1 MKRSLSSLLFLTLF
15 SLIFA
20 FPAAG
25 QKAQSSIAKQRMLDA
40 TRFMVEKVS
49 TNGGYV
55 GLYLE
60 DLSRRWGELEAFK
73 TMIWVQNPGTVDMGH
88 VFLDAYKVTK
98 DEYYYEA
105 AEKVAGALIFGQQDS
120 GGWNYMID
128 FAGDASNRHWYN
140 TIGKNAWG
148 FEEHN
153 HYYGNATFDDEVSS
167 EASRFLLRMY
177 LEKLDTSF
185 KPALDKAI
193 NFIIQ
198 AQYPLGG
205 WPQRYPLK
213 HDAPHGNLE
222 DYTSFYTFND
232 EVISGNLDFLI
243 DCYLTLGE
251 NRFLDPI
258 QRAMNFYI
266 ITQQG
271 NPQAGWGQQYDMQ
284 LVPAHA
290 RSYEPAALLPGQ
302 TFKNA
307 MSLIRFYEYTGDR
320 KFISRIPDAIKWL
333 ESIQLPKSETADGRY
348 THPVFVEKGSNK
360 QLYAHRTGK
369 GVKDGRYWWDYSS
382 ENPLLHYGA
391 KTKIN
396 IDQLKEEYARVN
408 ALSPEEVTRNSP
420 IKNRMFTGA
429 ELPQRYFDAR
439 TSSPGPGP
447 NESAVK
453 AVIAKLDN
461 QYRWLTRHEWPSR
474 PYSVTPAG
482 EESNTA
488 RDSDAGGRAIMDP
501 SDQQYISLRE
511 YMKNMNLLINYVND
525 GPGNRRD

>member
-1 MKRSLSSLLFLTLF
+1 MTRSITVLFLAFF
-15 SLIFA
+15 SLIFTS
-20 FPAAG
+20 AAMG
-25 QKAQSSIAKQRMLDA
+25 QNTQLSNAKQKMLDA
-40 TRFMVEKVS
+40 TKFMVEKVS

-60 DLSRRWGELEAFK
+60 DLSRRWGELEAYK

-98 DEYYYEA
+98 DEYYYKA

-128 FAGDASNRHWYN
+128 FAGDASNRNWYN

-153 HYYGNATFDDEVSS
+153 HYYGNATFDDEVTSQ
-167 EASRFLLRMY
+167 AARFLLRMY
-177 LEKLDTSF
+177 LEKLDVSF
-185 KPALDKAI
+185 KPSLDKAI

-213 HDAPHGNLE
+213 HDYPHGDYE
-222 DYTSFYTFND
+222 DYTSFYTYND
-232 EVISGNLDFLI
+232 DVILGNLNFLI
-243 DCYLTLGE
+243 DCYVTLGE
-251 NRFLDPI
+251 KRFLDPI
-258 QRAMNFYI
+258 QRAMNFFI
-266 ITQQG
+266 ISQQG
-271 NPQAGWGQQYDMQ
+271 NPQAGWGQQYDMD
-284 LVPAHA
+284 LKPAHA
-290 RSYEPAALLPGQ
+290 RSYEPPALLPGQ
-302 TFKNA
+302 TFRNS
-307 MSLIRFYEYTGDR
+307 MSLISFYEYTGDR
-320 KFISRIPDAIKWL
+320 KFIARIPDAIKWL

-348 THPVFVEKGSNK
+348 THPVFAEIGSNK
-360 QLYAHRTGK
+360 QLYAHRTGT
-369 GVKDGRYWWDYSS
+369 GVNNGRYWWDYNS

-391 KTKIN
+391 KTKLN
-396 IDQLKEEYARVN
+396 MDQLKDEYARVN

-420 IKNRMFTGA
+420 IKNRMFTGG
-429 ELPQRYFDAR
+429 ELPQRYFDGRINPPAA
-439 TSSPGPGP
+439 TPD
-447 NESAVK
+447 ESAVK

-461 QYRWLTRHEWPSR
+461 QNRWLTRHEWASR
-474 PYSVTPAG
+474 PYSVTAGG

-488 RDSDAGGRAIMDP
+488 RDSDAGGRAIMDA

-511 YMKNMNLLINYVND
+511 YMKNMNVLINYVRQPQQRN
-525 GPGNRRD
+525 